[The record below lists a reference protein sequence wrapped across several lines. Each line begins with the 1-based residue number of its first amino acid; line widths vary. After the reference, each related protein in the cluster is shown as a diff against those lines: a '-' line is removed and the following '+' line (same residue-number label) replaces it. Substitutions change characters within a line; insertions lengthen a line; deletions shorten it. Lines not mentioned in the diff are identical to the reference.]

1 MQRQCVKSRRSHQ
14 SWYSWKAKRELRLQ
28 IRPSRKHSQTN
39 ARVNSRCKCSG
50 CENTMNIQNTSLYI
64 IHISTDETGKIRL
77 VSCVGWCS
85 CLRRITVDLNTE
97 THTSAAASHWNIASW
112 ASMSNQHQG
121 TCSLQSFPY
130 NIKPAKNMMYISKAV
145 GASGNRDCNDGS
157 ANCITRAIGHQR
169 LKRDAKGCRECWP
182 TAGVFALS
190 TQILW
195 TSTLIDSCML
205 RLRPPD

>member
-1 MQRQCVKSRRSHQ
+1 MSNQGAHIRADTHERQSASFDCKFDLQGSTPKPIVSTPGANVQDVKI
-14 SWYSWKAKRELRLQ
+14 L
-28 IRPSRKHSQTN
+28 
-39 ARVNSRCKCSG
+39 
-50 CENTMNIQNTSLYI
+50 QNTSLYI